1 MQAISKEEARNLV
14 RSMRKRIPPEVFV
27 MKSGILCRKL
37 IRSDEWQS
45 AKTVLLYA
53 SLPGEVVTDL
63 LFEDAFRSGRT
74 VAVPKV
80 TGSEI
85 VFSRITS
92 MSDLSE
98 GTFRIP
104 EPREIVPFDFEQ
116 PLIVLPGVA
125 FDVTGNRVGYG
136 RGFYDRYLSA
146 HPGLKNCAV
155 AYDFS
160 VFPQILADEWD
171 VRTDCLITEKR
182 EYRNDES
189 KPGRGHGSP

>member
-74 VAVPKV
+74 VAVPNV

-155 AYDFS
+155 ADDFS